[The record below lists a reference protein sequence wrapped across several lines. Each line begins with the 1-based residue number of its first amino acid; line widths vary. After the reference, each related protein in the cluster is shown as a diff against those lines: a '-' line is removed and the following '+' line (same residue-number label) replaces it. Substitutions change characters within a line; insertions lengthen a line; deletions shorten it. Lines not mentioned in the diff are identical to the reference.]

1 MLNLLNNQNDREM
14 VINQYKTN
22 ILGMLKGFEKLNN
35 GLPITEPMACELFS
49 DVTPSAIKSVGTRN
63 KKELEKYGYRVIE
76 GEELKEFRE
85 NYNKFCEIHNASYKI
100 SPKTR
105 KLRLYTIDAV
115 IIVGMLLEDSKIA
128 EQLRQDIIN
137 FINGKNTL
145 VSFVDYRAIVEAPQ
159 EDKDR
164 AYKIMLLGG
173 TEAVAIAGQMMNE
186 KIIEERL
193 RPLVGV
199 TTLVKNINVPGI
211 TSASFFIF
219 LTHYL
224 NLGDYVIP
232 YGKQRNKFYP
242 NQRFEDEI
250 VKKGWGKYVDNEV
263 KFYVELA
270 EYINNKMKEDKEFAN
285 GLKAS
290 VRNYNNNVLSGKSK
304 LVYLY

>member
-49 DVTPSAIKSVGTRN
+49 DVTPSAISNIGTKH

-76 GEELKEFRE
+76 GEELKNLR
-85 NYNKFCEIHNASYKI
+85 NTQSVLQI

-137 FINGKNTL
+137 FINGRNTL

-193 RPLVGV
+193 RHLVGV

-224 NLGDYVIP
+224 NLGEYIIP